1 MTPDELRIRI
11 ARWEDVHTDFKESV
25 GSTREL
31 AKDLVCFA
39 NTDGGQLI
47 IGVADDRTVVGVGDI
62 EQVLLTVD
70 NVAYGGCSPP
80 ITVVPET
87 VELDGT
93 WVVVLN
99 VAKGAERPYA
109 TSSGQY
115 YVRSGPRCRAA
126 SREELLR
133 LFQASTSL
141 FFDEQPLRR
150 LTLADVDFD
159 LVDRYLI
166 DTERDDLR
174 DQPERVLR
182 TWRLLDETTPT
193 VAGAVLFGRRPQH
206 TLSAAG
212 VILGAVEGTE
222 LGGDFIDRTD
232 LIGDFQRVVDGIQT
246 FFSLH
251 LRARHEVR
259 GFQPERDDEVPLTAL
274 REAVVNAIVH
284 RDYTI
289 PGPSRIFV
297 FDDRV
302 EIRSPGRPPNSVDE
316 SAMRAGA
323 HVPRNPHLY
332 ARVADLRLAT
342 RAGSGV
348 PRIAKLLREASDSTL
363 GITISDAETVLTLP
377 RRSAIASSL

>member
-1 MTPDELRIRI
+1 MTPDELRVRV
-11 ARWEDVHTDFKESV
+11 ARWEDVHTDFKVSV

-31 AKDLVCFA
+31 AKDLVCLA
-39 NTDGGQLI
+39 NSDGGQLI
-47 IGVADDRTVVGVGDI
+47 IGVADDRTVVGVEDI
-62 EQVLLTVD
+62 DQMLLQVD
-70 NVAYGGCSPP
+70 DVAYRGCSPP

-87 VELDGT
+87 VALNGVQ
-93 WVVVLN
+93 VVVLN
-99 VAKGAERPYA
+99 VPKGDQRPYA

-115 YVRSGPRCRAA
+115 FVRSGARCRAA

-133 LFQASTSL
+133 LFQASTSI
-141 FFDEQPLRR
+141 FFDEQPVRQ
-150 LTLADVDFD
+150 LTLADLDFS

-174 DQPERVLR
+174 DQPERVLSS
-182 TWRLLDETTPT
+182 WRLLDEATPT
-193 VAGAVLFGRRPQH
+193 VAGAVLFGRRPQEA
-206 TLSAAG
+206 LPAAG
-212 VILGAVEGTE
+212 IILGAVEGTE

-232 LIGDFQRVVDGIQT
+232 LVGDFQSVIDGIQA
-246 FFSLH
+246 FFGLH

-259 GFQPERDDEVPLTAL
+259 GFEPERDDEVPLTAL
-274 REAVVNAIVH
+274 REAAVNAIVH

-302 EIRSPGRPPNSVDE
+302 EVRSPGRPPNSVDE

-348 PRIAKLLREASDSTL
+348 PRIARLLRQASDATL
-363 GITISDAETVLTLP
+363 GIAISDAETVLTLP
-377 RRSAIASSL
+377 RPTGTSTSI

>member
-1 MTPDELRIRI
+1 MTPDELRARI
-11 ARWEDVHTDFKESV
+11 ARWEDVHTDFKVSL

-39 NTDGGQLI
+39 NSDGGQLI

-62 EQVLLTVD
+62 DQVLLQVD
-70 NVAYGGCSPP
+70 DVAYRGCSPP
-80 ITVVPET
+80 ITAVPET
-87 VELDGT
+87 VELNGT
-93 WVVVLN
+93 QVVVLN
-99 VAKGAERPYA
+99 VAKGDQRPYA

-115 YVRSGPRCRAA
+115 FVRSGARCRAA

-150 LTLADVDFD
+150 LTLADLDFD

-182 TWRLLDETTPT
+182 SWRLVDDATPT
-193 VAGAVLFGRRPQH
+193 VAGAVLFGHRPQEA
-206 TLSAAG
+206 LPAAG
-212 VILGAVEGTE
+212 VVLGAVEGTE
-222 LGGDFIDRTD
+222 LGDDFIDRTD
-232 LIGDFQRVVDGIQT
+232 LVGDFQSVIDGIQV
-246 FFSLH
+246 FFGLH

-259 GFQPERDDEVPLTAL
+259 GFEPERDDEVPLTAL

-302 EIRSPGRPPNSVDE
+302 EVRSPGKPPNSVDE

-348 PRIAKLLREASDSTL
+348 PRIAKLLREASDATL
-363 GITISDAETVLTLP
+363 GIVISDAETLLTLP
-377 RRSAIASSL
+377 RRSATSASV